1 MTDSDERRVAKALQ
15 GAEFPAGKQ
24 YLLDYARARGAGPK
38 TVQALEALPER
49 TYGNSDEVE
58 QAVPQE
64 PDKATGR
71 PESGAT
77 VLPITVPRARPLR
90 PTVIGKT
97 VTPRDGTPESPV
109 RPWVRRT
116 GVRVGRGRGGEVG
129 HGVVSGLAR
138 CSGSRVRG
146 PARRPARLVSS

>member
-24 YLLDYARARGAGPK
+24 YLLDYARDRGAGPK

-64 PDKATGR
+64 PDKATG
-71 PESGAT
+71 
-77 VLPITVPRARPLR
+77 
-90 PTVIGKT
+90 
-97 VTPRDGTPESPV
+97 
-109 RPWVRRT
+109 
-116 GVRVGRGRGGEVG
+116 
-129 HGVVSGLAR
+129 
-138 CSGSRVRG
+138 
-146 PARRPARLVSS
+146 